1 MPQEEHVNQ
10 ASMAEA
16 RGQPGSATDKAGEI
30 LGLSNAY
37 GKVSTY
43 RKEPEVRQSWRY
55 NSTEKKSKS
64 LLYKTWV
71 TQHQIQKMTVT
82 LKFQVIKVVLKIQ

>member
-16 RGQPGSATDKAGEI
+16 RGRPGSATDKAGEI
-30 LGLSNAY
+30 LDLSNAY

-43 RKEPEVRQSWRY
+43 RKEPEVR
-55 NSTEKKSKS
+55 
-64 LLYKTWV
+64 
-71 TQHQIQKMTVT
+71 
-82 LKFQVIKVVLKIQ
+82 

>member
-1 MPQEEHVNQ
+1 MNQ

-16 RGQPGSATDKAGEI
+16 RGRPGSATDKAGEI
-30 LGLSNAY
+30 LDLSNAY